1 MNDVRVTYKFSR
13 NALTSFLKENRASTD
28 AIGLLVEWK
37 AKVAARDYEV
47 HRDDGDGV
55 TDEDTVIATL
65 STTHGDAECHR
76 GEIDTLC
83 ARFGLSR
90 EVLPSP

>member
-1 MNDVRVTYKFSR
+1 MHFQIGAAVGHKQGQAHKAEQAVR
-13 NALTSFLKENRASTD
+13 D
-28 AIGLLVEWK
+28 C
-37 AKVAARDYEV
+37 EV

-55 TDEDTVIATL
+55 AGEDIVIASL
-65 STTHGDAECHR
+65 NTTRGDADSHK

-83 ARFGLSR
+83 SRFGLSR